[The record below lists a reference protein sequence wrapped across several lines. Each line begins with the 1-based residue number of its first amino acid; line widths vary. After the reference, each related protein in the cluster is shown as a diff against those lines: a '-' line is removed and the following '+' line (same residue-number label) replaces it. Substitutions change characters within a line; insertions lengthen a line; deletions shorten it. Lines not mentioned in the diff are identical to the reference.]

1 MEAQSVVLGVW
12 FAAIWFV
19 EAWLP
24 FYDEFGGSLR
34 DKLRH
39 DGRNLTIALLNAA
52 ITAGVFALVIPRV
65 AGCSLGG
72 LGLL

>member
-1 MEAQSVVLGVW
+1 MDAQSVVLGVW

-24 FYDEFGGSLR
+24 FYEEFDGSLR

-39 DGRNLTIALLNAA
+39 DGRNLTVALFNAA
-52 ITAGVFALVIPRV
+52 IMAGVFELAIPRV